1 MNQKRKQ
8 QIHNIIEYIKR
19 SGIRFDCQDVLENT
33 QNILDHH
40 GLISKFNQE
49 EFNLI
54 KTELLKIA
62 GEYQTQEI
70 LYLIENHIDPLLEAI
85 QTSKKS
91 NQETETTKQKIILAT
106 IRQKYGGKT

>member
-19 SGIRFDCQDVLENT
+19 SGIRFDCQDVIENT
-33 QNILDHH
+33 QSILDYY
-40 GLISKFNQE
+40 GLIGKFNQE
-49 EFNLI
+49 EFSLI

-70 LYLIENHIDPLLEAI
+70 VYLIENHIDPLLDAI
-85 QTSKKS
+85 QKAERS
-91 NQETETTKQKIILAT
+91 NQETETTRQKILLAT
-106 IRQKYGGKT
+106 IRQK